1 MTAIRVGIVDDH
13 ALVRDGLRLILGAEQ
28 DIEVV
33 GEASDVS
40 GAMEMAARCGPDI
53 MLVDLTLN
61 GSDGVGLVR
70 DLAAGGSGGAK
81 VIVVTM
87 HQHDETVRQVFLAGA
102 SGYVVKG
109 APSADLVA
117 AVRSVANN
125 QHYVHPMV
133 ASVVVVDSLR
143 WLRQSDR
150 LSPREIE
157 VLRLVATGKTAIES
171 GRQLGISTH
180 TVRRHLANVAAKV
193 GVKGRIALTR
203 YALEHDL
210 VYDND

>member
-13 ALVRDGLRLILGAEQ
+13 ALVRDGLRLILAAEP

-33 GEASDVS
+33 GEASDAP
-40 GAMEMAARCGPDI
+40 GAMEVAARCEPDI

-70 DLAAGGSGGAK
+70 DLAARSTGTK

-87 HQHDETVRQVFLAGA
+87 HHHDETVRQVFLAGA

-143 WLRQSDR
+143 WLRQSER

-157 VLRLVATGKTAIES
+157 VLRLVATGRTAIES
-171 GRQLGISTH
+171 GQQLGISTH

-193 GVKGRIALTR
+193 GVKGRVALTR

-210 VYDND
+210 VFDND